1 MEDTRPPFAEAMQAV
16 GIVACAPVINLSPMF
31 PYKPIDSLCQGR
43 RGWNPFLGLLLV
55 LFEVNSP
62 PPHISLGKVTKHR
75 CLVVEWYLE

>member
-1 MEDTRPPFAEAMQAV
+1 MDAPFAEAMQAV

-55 LFEVNSP
+55 LFEVNSSSP
-62 PPHISLGKVTKHR
+62 PQ
-75 CLVVEWYLE
+75 YLPRKSQKTPLSCS